1 MRPKATSNDLPTTY
15 DVKVYLH
22 NQFVKHIQ
30 KLKGEITVRNLPPH
44 KHSEVDIYLG

>member
-1 MRPKATSNDLPTTY
+1 MRPKANSNDLPTTY